1 MPWAAVTSIM
11 TRATG
16 QALMVGIVMLIA
28 WLAAAAISDGCFAS
42 IDWLVTSW
50 LGWLALLV
58 AVWALWFHFL
68 SGLRHFWYDS
78 LRGLEIA
85 EARAS
90 SKAIVAGSIA
100 LAILT
105 LIVGIF
111 I

>member
-1 MPWAAVTSIM
+1 MPLAAITSIL

-16 QALMVGIVMLIA
+16 QAMMVGIVMVIA
-28 WLAAAAISDGCFAS
+28 WLAAAAISDACFAS
-42 IDWLVTSW
+42 IDWLATSW

-58 AVWALWFHFL
+58 ASWALWFHFL

-85 EARAS
+85 EAEAS
-90 SKAIVAGSIA
+90 SKAIIAGSIL
-100 LAILT
+100 LAIVT